1 MLSWIMSRLTAQI
14 ALPIIGALALAL
26 AGLSAYVWGLPII
39 GGGLK
44 AELTEAREDA
54 KAAQDEV
61 DRLKRESA
69 ARKATG
75 KRAVEADKPKAEQR
89 AKARTIIQYRES
101 ECETPPD
108 IQEAL
113 DQGWTR

>member
-1 MLSWIMSRLTAQI
+1 MNWIMERLTAQI

-26 AGLSAYVWGLPII
+26 AGVCSYVWGLPII
-39 GGGLK
+39 GGGLLAK
-44 AELTEAREDA
+44 LETVRAERDLAIEQRNHWIEEAD
-54 KAAQDEV
+54 Q
-61 DRLKRESA
+61 
-69 ARKATG
+69 RKATG
-75 KRAVEADKPKAEQR
+75 KRAVEADKPKAEAR

-113 DQGWTR
+113 DKGWTR